1 MCIKLNHIAK
11 IGIILFSTRKYRK
24 YFFGFVF
31 SPACKTKQKRTAP
44 PGSAPRKQKKQTF
57 GVYPHGLNQC
67 RKGFLQIY
75 YSLCYICSRPADIAA
90 ARRGITIHT
99 GIGFCPNLCPPKGI
113 PGKNNA
119 KVGTKI
125 RFSKPFQAFL
135 LKNLIKT
142 RNKEKNTI
150 RPSFFPDLCHDSA
163 QQHGYLC
170 GVNPKRYEN
179 NITWKSHATLTLLA
193 KQECPLWLQYD

>member
-99 GIGFCPNLCPPKGI
+99 GIGFCPNLCPSKGI
-113 PGKNNA
+113 PGK
-119 KVGTKI
+119 KQREG
-125 RFSKPFQAFL
+125 
-135 LKNLIKT
+135 
-142 RNKEKNTI
+142 RNKNPLFKAFSGFFAKKSYKN
-150 RPSFFPDLCHDSA
+150 
-163 QQHGYLC
+163 
-170 GVNPKRYEN
+170 E
-179 NITWKSHATLTLLA
+179 
-193 KQECPLWLQYD
+193 E